1 MDTVVKEEDG
11 RRRGKTG
18 KEEGGRK
25 EGRARGG
32 SRKGSES
39 GKIKAKS
46 ESEGRERGREKEGKL
61 DGVEKRGLGR
71 CFSVPSSPC
80 FHSPPFSPCFSF
92 FSPPPL
98 FKIRRYRGIFRVL
111 EKKKEKKET
120 KVVGTNVRENLANE
134 IISFS
139 LKYQFPIS
147 IDQQTIYKIFR
158 TIDALSFSRF
168 YFWWKRAAV
177 RRTPLLAG

>member
-1 MDTVVKEEDG
+1 MDTAVVKEDG

-18 KEEGGRK
+18 RKGGGGEGGGGGRK

-71 CFSVPSSPC
+71 CFSIPSSPC
-80 FHSPPFSPCFSF
+80 FHSPLFSRCFSF
-92 FSPPPL
+92 FSRHI
-98 FKIRRYRGIFRVL
+98 FKIRRYREGFF
-111 EKKKEKKET
+111 E
-120 KVVGTNVRENLANE
+120 
-134 IISFS
+134 S
-139 LKYQFPIS
+139 
-147 IDQQTIYKIFR
+147 
-158 TIDALSFSRF
+158 
-168 YFWWKRAAV
+168 
-177 RRTPLLAG
+177 

>member
-1 MDTVVKEEDG
+1 MGLRNVDLED
-11 RRRGKTG
+11 
-18 KEEGGRK
+18 
-25 EGRARGG
+25 A
-32 SRKGSES
+32 
-39 GKIKAKS
+39 
-46 ESEGRERGREKEGKL
+46 
-61 DGVEKRGLGR
+61 
-71 CFSVPSSPC
+71 SP
-80 FHSPPFSPCFSF
+80 
-92 FSPPPL
+92 SPPPPVFTRL
-98 FKIRRYRGIFRVL
+98 HSLHAFPFSRPLPYSKYVDIEGFF
-111 EKKKEKKET
+111 ESWKKKKEKKET

-134 IISFS
+134 IILFS